1 MRSFPWVWIF
11 PLLLIGAWISAA
23 SANEPAAR
31 NPLATA
37 QDIRTARSAGQST
50 AYRFTFRNEAGADV
64 TISVAPDYA
73 VTGEGVAI
81 SVHDFRLRRTL
92 TLDAAARQFINRSA
106 YSAAGFADYEL
117 HNRQMVKGILAAG
130 GPDVLKAASPPVV
143 DDFWIETDLSH
154 SKRPEAM
161 AGASVKWSANEMA
174 VEYSG
179 QTIAAFKP
187 AEQQLP
193 ADVVSRFYRAL
204 RHVVTLHP
212 GIMAEMHKTG
222 RLPQQL
228 NYTSWRPMQ
237 DKKQHQLSLIAVAET
252 AMDYPLTV
260 DYVAKADDRLH
271 PSFRTHH
278 LPLVTQA
285 LTGGAADPRP
295 TPEAYRQAIAASL
308 AGGQSLDAA
317 LLALEMSLALTADC
331 SVNSDICS
339 LIQDTFSRVQQDDG
353 VKMLLMAKHQEQ
365 NNQKQAAIDT
375 LRKIPRAGLRYGHI
389 LDLFIANDIVD
400 AYQARMTTARETDR
414 ARFTADVVGYFAVAL
429 QGNTFLAGTYKDFGQ
444 FYFHQFYPQ
453 EAWFL
458 WDAGRSLPGRRT
470 PSLLDAIGV
479 FEHSLEQNYPWL
491 F

>member
-1 MRSFPWVWIF
+1 MRSFPRFWIF
-11 PLLLIGAWISAA
+11 PLLLIVAWIAAA

-37 QDIRTARSAGQST
+37 QDIRTARTAGTST
-50 AYRFTFRNEAGADV
+50 VYRFTFRNEAGADI
-64 TISVAPDYA
+64 TLLVASDYA
-73 VTGEGVAI
+73 ITGEGQAI
-81 SVHDFRLRRTL
+81 SIHDFHLRRL
-92 TLDAAARQFINRSA
+92 LALDVGARQFINRSA
-106 YSAAGFADYEL
+106 YSTAGFADYEL
-117 HNRQMVKGILAAG
+117 HNRQLVKGILAAG
-130 GPDVLKAASPPVV
+130 GADVLKAAPPSVV

-154 SKRPEAM
+154 SKRPEDM
-161 AGASVKWSANEMA
+161 AGASVKWSGNEMA

-179 QTIAAFKP
+179 QTVAVFKP

-204 RHVVTLHP
+204 RHVVALHP
-212 GIMAEMHKTG
+212 GIMAEMRKTG
-222 RLPQQL
+222 RLPKQL
-228 NYTSWRPMQ
+228 DYTSWRPMQ

-252 AMDYPLTV
+252 VMDYPLTV

-285 LTGGAADPRP
+285 LIGDAVDPRP
-295 TPEAYRQAIAASL
+295 TADAYRQAIAASL
-308 AGGQSLDAA
+308 AAGQSLDAA
-317 LLALEMSLALTADC
+317 LLALEMSLALTTDC

-339 LIQDTFSRVQQDDG
+339 LIQDTFSLAQHDDG
-353 VKMLLMAKHQEQ
+353 VKMLLAAKNQEQ

-389 LDLFIANDIVD
+389 LDLFIANNIVD
-400 AYQARMTTARETDR
+400 VYQSRMTTAREADR
-414 ARFTADVVGYFAVAL
+414 ARFIADAVGYFAAAL
-429 QGNTFLAGTYKDFGQ
+429 EGNSFLAGTYKDLGQ
-444 FYFHQFYPQ
+444 FYFHQFYAQ

-458 WDAGRSLPGRRT
+458 WDAGRSLPGRT
-470 PSLLDAIGV
+470 APNLLDAVGV
-479 FEHSLEQNYPWL
+479 FEQSLEQNYPWL